1 MFTKNIYIRIF
12 ENRILAKNVDTAE
25 FADIPA
31 IRPFSHPRS
40 LLGDFAAANETLKTA
55 LRAVKGRS
63 FFMMS
68 GVVMHAM
75 EKNEGGL
82 TLIEQRALIELAIGC
97 GASKAVVWQGPSLR
111 DDQVREKIREAKF
124 GGSAAQV

>member
-1 MFTKNIYIRIF
+1 MFTKHIYVKIF

-40 LLGDFAAANETLKTA
+40 LLGDFEAANETLKTA

-68 GVVMHAM
+68 GLVLQAM
-75 EKNEGGL
+75 EKIEGGL
-82 TLIEQRALIELAIGC
+82 TPIEQRAFIELALGC
-97 GASKAVVWQGPSLR
+97 GASKAVLWQGPSLR
-111 DDQVREKIREAKF
+111 DDEVREKIRQAKF
-124 GGSAAQV
+124 GGSAIQM